1 MEAPRS
7 KVKNRIP
14 REPSWKTTSKGTFSH
29 LSFSVNYTVCV
40 IQYDSYRISSYYKIS
55 IYFKELI
62 NNHFQ
67 NMDQRIFDRDF
78 HDPTFGMGIP
88 EEFSYVYEVEPY
100 EDLYN
105 LSPLQ
110 SRALTNNQEI
120 GNTAPSQLA
129 ICGPPGVAGQPVVPG
144 PPEVQGPTAVP
155 GPPEV
160 HGPTAVPGPPGV
172 HGPTAVPGPPGVPG
186 RAINTNNSS
195 QNDFN
200 IQKATTAPTIP
211 DDGNDTRDNAT
222 PKPKLASTN
231 EEAQPD
237 VDFAASAAAIPTPLS
252 QSDVGADVFADV
264 PNMDDSTNGGN
275 DESTPVNSQE
285 RTKPTIS
292 ASPIVSYKT

>member
-29 LSFSVNYTVCV
+29 LSFSIKYTVCV

-110 SRALTNNQEI
+110 SNALTNNQELI
-120 GNTAPSQLA
+120 
-129 ICGPPGVAGQPVVPG
+129 
-144 PPEVQGPTAVP
+144 
-155 GPPEV
+155 
-160 HGPTAVPGPPGV
+160 
-172 HGPTAVPGPPGVPG
+172 
-186 RAINTNNSS
+186 
-195 QNDFN
+195 
-200 IQKATTAPTIP
+200 K
-211 DDGNDTRDNAT
+211 
-222 PKPKLASTN
+222 
-231 EEAQPD
+231 
-237 VDFAASAAAIPTPLS
+237 
-252 QSDVGADVFADV
+252 
-264 PNMDDSTNGGN
+264 M
-275 DESTPVNSQE
+275 
-285 RTKPTIS
+285 
-292 ASPIVSYKT
+292 